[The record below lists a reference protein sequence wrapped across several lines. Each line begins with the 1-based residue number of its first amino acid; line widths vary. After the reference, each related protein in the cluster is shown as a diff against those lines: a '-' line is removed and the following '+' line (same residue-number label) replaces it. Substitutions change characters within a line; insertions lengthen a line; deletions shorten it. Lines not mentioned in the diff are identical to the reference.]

1 MKKLLLIFTTML
13 ALGGCGPQ
21 MDTESEQIKAQA
33 QVEEQNKEVVR
44 RYWNGKWNKRRS
56 EILDELQTLDVTYH
70 GTSMTMNGVEEYK
83 QVYGGFLSAFHDTQ
97 ITIEE
102 LLAEGDKVMSRV
114 SVNGVHK
121 GDFEGIPPTGK
132 VFTISLFTVFRL
144 IDGKIVEEWEV
155 LDELGLM
162 HQLGMELGP
171 KEDES

>member
-56 EILDELQTLDVTYH
+56 EILDELQTLYVTYH
-70 GTSMTMNGVEEYK
+70 GTSVTMNG
-83 QVYGGFLSAFHDTQ
+83 
-97 ITIEE
+97 IEE